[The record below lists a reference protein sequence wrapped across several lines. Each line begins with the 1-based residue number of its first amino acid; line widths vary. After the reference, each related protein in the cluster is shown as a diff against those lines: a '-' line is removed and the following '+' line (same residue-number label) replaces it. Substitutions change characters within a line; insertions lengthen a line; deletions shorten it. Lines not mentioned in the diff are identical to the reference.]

1 MDYGDY
7 KAGASSD
14 FFWFKGK
21 RDLVSVLLEKAG
33 LEKPAKILNAGAG
46 TGDDISVIR
55 DFGEIYVV
63 DKMPEALEM
72 VPNELV
78 VEKKSGDVTALEY
91 PDGFFD
97 AVVAFDLLEHVEDDS
112 KAVAEIL
119 RVLKQGGRFVFTVP
133 AFKFMMSA
141 HDRELGHFRRYGM
154 KTLGALLTGFRRE
167 RKGYWMAFLF
177 PLLLVSRL
185 LDKFRKPESSFP
197 NVPSLL
203 NRIFYSLLTLENR
216 LIRAGLR
223 FPVGSTIYGIYT
235 KP

>member
-21 RDLVSVLLEKAG
+21 RGLVSVLLEKSG
-33 LEKPAKILNAGAG
+33 LRKPSRILNAGAG

-55 DFGEIYVV
+55 GFGEVYVV
-63 DKMPEALEM
+63 DMMPEALEM
-72 VPNELV
+72 VPAELV
-78 VEKKSGDVTALEY
+78 VEKKVGDVTALDY

-112 KAVAEIL
+112 KAVAEMH
-119 RVLKQGGRFVFTVP
+119 RVLKPGGHFVFTVP
-133 AFKFMMSA
+133 AFNFIMSA
-141 HDRELGHFRRYGM
+141 HDRRLGHFRRYSM
-154 KTLGALLTGFRRE
+154 KSLGALLAGFRCRE
-167 RKGYWMAFLF
+167 KGYWMSSLF
-177 PLLLVSRL
+177 PLLLTVRL
-185 LDKFRKPESSFP
+185 LDKFRKPKDSFP
-197 NVPSLL
+197 HVPALA
-203 NRIFYSLLTLENR
+203 NKIFYRMLALENR

-223 FPVGSTIYGIYT
+223 FPVGATIYGIYT